1 MDWTHLVKDRDK
13 LRLLVN
19 TVTKLR
25 VAWKVGKFLTILVII
40 IFSKRLFP
48 KGLVSWLVSY
58 SVIEKLTNM
67 EGGKGR
73 KYSQQ

>member
-1 MDWTHLVKDRDK
+1 VDWTHLVKDRDK